1 MSNCEATRFTC
12 WPKCGD
18 RWDGST
24 CQNNVCMACNHADC
38 LRIPPLLTHPPT
50 QSFHQHEGGSWGMRT
65 CQIAKPPSTPAGQ
78 SVGVGG
84 MKAHAC
90 KICAC
95 LAIIPIVFIFNK
107 GALIGE
113 PTRHGHHSHEYSVTD
128 RRHSIQQVHYSRS
141 GSLDHVNR
149 TSFAPLACTTRYPKP
164 PLGTPLRCLPAPP
177 SPRLSRVGGRVCH
190 F

>member
-1 MSNCEATRFTC
+1 
-12 WPKCGD
+12 
-18 RWDGST
+18 
-24 CQNNVCMACNHADC
+24 
-38 LRIPPLLTHPPT
+38 
-50 QSFHQHEGGSWGMRT
+50 MRT

-141 GSLDHVNR
+141 GSLDHVKR

-164 PLGTPLRCLPAPP
+164 PLGTPSGASRHPRPHGYPGSGVEYVTFETRCEALRLDQTAQKKW
-177 SPRLSRVGGRVCH
+177 
-190 F
+190 